1 MLGHLK
7 CLCLLY
13 PTFIG
18 SKLFCQTEEDRL
30 LNESNEGSDNC
41 DQESTADIN
50 AAELT
55 EADKENAGE
64 KKRRRKKKSDKGE
77 FIVKTGKVPLRSIP
91 LNVGI
96 SVLFV
101 CSYFHFTKFR
111 FLM

>member
-18 SKLFCQTEEDRL
+18 SKSFCQTEEDRL

-50 AAELT
+50 AAELAD
-55 EADKENAGE
+55 ADKENVGE
-64 KKRRRKKKSDKGE
+64 KKRRKKKSDKGE

-91 LNVGI
+91 LNVCI

-101 CSYFHFTKFR
+101 CSYFRFTKFR
-111 FLM
+111 FLT